1 MAELFASG
9 RLVDLILVIVAIEA
23 AVLVIDWRSSGR
35 GVAPGDLLPSLCAGA
50 FLLLALRLSLGGA
63 GWEFCLRQSR
73 GRRSS
78 ASGRSKSTLAP
89 VAPASIDAAIG
100 WPIIYLLF

>member
-23 AVLVIDWRSSGR
+23 AVLVIYWQSSAR

-50 FLLLALRLSLGGA
+50 FLLLALRLSLSGA
-63 GWEFCLRQSR
+63 AWELCCGSLAAAGLAHLVDLNQRW
-73 GRRSS
+73 RR
-78 ASGRSKSTLAP
+78 
-89 VAPASIDAAIG
+89 
-100 WPIIYLLF
+100 